1 MKAKAI
7 FLLAGLACFCGCR
20 PPHPALVPEISPP
33 LQQEE
38 VFSWKGSMAG
48 DILFPCAGGVGWV
61 DASGAIVIWN
71 PASRSSLEFSLP
83 FPVTAPPFRQGD
95 FLVLR
100 NVESDRLLVYD
111 LAALTVKFE
120 SRNMGAGQ
128 ILGVDGD
135 SMVYLEGER
144 LAVRLWGKAGGMFH
158 APLAEK
164 KYFNCFFPPGHILV
178 LGQERLLTFW
188 KETGRFESLPLP
200 QPAASPFFCDGEQV
214 YYGSTRRCLV
224 SFSLR
229 AKRPAWELKLGQ
241 VLKRRPFAF
250 AGTVIASPAD
260 QTVLQVNRR
269 GSILWWL
276 ALQST
281 MSFDLEPMSE
291 HLAALLLNHEIKFID
306 PRNGEVTVFQGSGLA
321 ASRPL
326 VFGGDLYF
334 MTRNE
339 EACGLQRV
347 GNQYGILI
355 DLEPAKARWVERSV
369 RFTLQP
375 CNLLSPSLACEILDA
390 AGKPV
395 FSKTVKSSEPV
406 SLAWVPL
413 QPGKYTIRVR
423 AKARNRDEQSDL
435 PLEILDLRQVVPA
448 FYLHL

>member
-7 FLLAGLACFCGCR
+7 FLLSGLACLCGCR

-33 LQQEE
+33 LQQTE

-61 DASGAIVIWN
+61 DASGAIVTWD
-71 PASRSSLEFSLP
+71 PAGKSSRVFDLP

-95 FLVLR
+95 LLVLK
-100 NVESDRLLVYD
+100 NQASDLLLVYD
-111 LAALTVKFE
+111 LAGLAVKFE
-120 SRNMGAGQ
+120 SRHMGAGQ

-135 SMVYLEGER
+135 CLVYLEGER
-144 LAVRLWGKAGGMFH
+144 LAARVWGKANGMFH

-164 KYFNCFFPPGHILV
+164 KYFNCHFSPERVLI
-178 LGQERLLTFW
+178 LGQEHLLTFW
-188 KETGRFESLPLP
+188 KKTGRFESVPLP
-200 QPAASPFFCDGEQV
+200 QPAASPFFCDGGQV

-224 SFSLR
+224 KFPLG

-241 VLKRRPFAF
+241 VLERQPFAF
-250 AGTVIASPAD
+250 AGAVIASPAD

-276 ALQST
+276 PLQST

-306 PRNGEVTVFQGSGLA
+306 PGRRQVTAFKGSGLA
-321 ASRPL
+321 SSRPL
-326 VFGGDLYF
+326 AFHGDLYF
-334 MTRNE
+334 MTRHE
-339 EACGLQRV
+339 KTCGLQRV
-347 GNQYGILI
+347 GNRYGIII
-355 DLEPAKARWVERSV
+355 DLEPAKARFVERSV

-375 CNLLSPSLACEILDA
+375 CNLLEPALTCEILDA
-390 AGKPV
+390 AGRPV
-395 FSKTVKSSEPV
+395 FSKSVKSSAPV

-413 QPGKYTIRVR
+413 QPGKYAIRVR
-423 AKARNRDEQSDL
+423 AKALNRDEEGAVALD
-435 PLEILDLRQVVPA
+435 ILDPRQVVPA